1 MTRGGG
7 DGIVLISR
15 EERTCFF
22 VTTRGGWGNCL
33 FCDVFFFFGR
43 GNRLDVI
50 VTNLILSCLP
60 AVDVAAA
67 ALGCKQ
73 KGPKIGLE

>member
-1 MTRGGG
+1 M
-7 DGIVLISR
+7 
-15 EERTCFF
+15 
-22 VTTRGGWGNCL
+22 TTRGGWGNCL
-33 FCDVFFFFGR
+33 FCDVFFFGR

-73 KGPKIGLE
+73 KGAENRVEVEG